1 MKLLTRIPFL
11 LAGLQ
16 LLSLGRGD
24 KLEDKDSEKE
34 KLSKEGI
41 TKTLTSAYDELSDLT
56 DQLQD
61 ALDDTIKEA
70 EKREVKLASQSEDEY
85 LPPKKKKKDEYIP
98 PKKKDEYIPP
108 KKKVK
113 VKKERP
119 YLPPT
124 RRPETGYVSPS
135 KHDTNNHPEP
145 PELASS
151 YGLPPPPPGYDAY
164 LQNLKNDHT
173 IVTTYTV
180 PPGSPL
186 PDNHII
192 VPPEH
197 LHFPPD
203 IGYAKPLED
212 NDLYHE
218 DSEDVFIVDS
228 YIPKEEVIEE
238 VYYEKHE
245 TYETTPAPTPVIDIF
260 KYIPLFIVTT
270 IAMAASIVFGN
281 IIG

>member
-1 MKLLTRIPFL
+1 M
-11 LAGLQ
+11 
-16 LLSLGRGD
+16 
-24 KLEDKDSEKE
+24 
-34 KLSKEGI
+34 SKEGI

-70 EKREVKLASQSEDEY
+70 EKREVKLPSKSGDDY
-85 LPPKKKKKDEYIP
+85 LPPKKKDEYIPPKKKDKYIP

-135 KHDTNNHPEP
+135 KHDSGHHEP
-145 PELASS
+145 PELVSS
-151 YGLPPPPPGYDAY
+151 YGLPPPPPGYDEY
-164 LQNLKNDHT
+164 LQSLQADHT

-192 VPPEH
+192 VSPEH

-203 IGYAKPLED
+203 SGYAEPLE
-212 NDLYHE
+212 DLYHE

-228 YIPKEEVIEE
+228 YIPKEEVEE
-238 VYYEKHE
+238 VYHEEHHSYE
-245 TYETTPAPTPVIDIF
+245 ETTPAPTPVIDF
-260 KYIPLFIVTT
+260 LKYIPLFIVTT

>member
-1 MKLLTRIPFL
+1 M
-11 LAGLQ
+11 
-16 LLSLGRGD
+16 
-24 KLEDKDSEKE
+24 EDKDSGEE
-34 KLSKEGI
+34 VLSKVGI

-70 EKREVKLASQSEDEY
+70 EKREVKLSSKSEDEY
-85 LPPKKKKKDEYIP
+85 LPPQKKDEYIP

-135 KHDTNNHPEP
+135 KHDTGHPGP
-145 PELASS
+145 PEVVSS
-151 YGLPPPPPGYDAY
+151 YGLPPPPPGYADY
-164 LQNLKNDHT
+164 LQSLQADHT

-192 VPPEH
+192 VTPEH

-203 IGYAKPLED
+203 SGYAEPLKD

-218 DSEDVFIVDS
+218 ESEDVFIVDS
-228 YIPKEEVIEE
+228 YIPKEEVEE
-238 VYYEKHE
+238 VYHEEHLEEHHHYEE
-245 TYETTPAPTPVIDIF
+245 TTNAPTPAPVIDF
-260 KYIPLFIVTT
+260 LKYIPLFIVTT

>member
-1 MKLLTRIPFL
+1 M
-11 LAGLQ
+11 
-16 LLSLGRGD
+16 
-24 KLEDKDSEKE
+24 EDKDSGEE

-61 ALDDTIKEA
+61 ALDVTIKES
-70 EKREVKLASQSEDEY
+70 EKREIKLSKKREDEY
-85 LPPKKKKKDEYIP
+85 LPPIKKDDYIPPKKKDKYIP

-113 VKKERP
+113 VKERP

-135 KHDTNNHPEP
+135 KHDTGHQDP
-145 PELASS
+145 PELVSS
-151 YGLPPPPPGYDAY
+151 YGLPPPPPGYDNY
-164 LQNLKNDHT
+164 LESLKADHT

-197 LHFPPD
+197 LHFPP
-203 IGYAKPLED
+203 GSEYAEPLED

-218 DSEDVFIVDS
+218 ESEDVFIVDS
-228 YIPKEEVIEE
+228 YIPKDEVIEE

-245 TYETTPAPTPVIDIF
+245 TYETTPAPAPTIDIL

>member
-1 MKLLTRIPFL
+1 M
-11 LAGLQ
+11 Q

-24 KLEDKDSEKE
+24 KLEDKDSGEDE
-34 KLSKEGI
+34 EVLSKKGI

-70 EKREVKLASQSEDEY
+70 EKREVKLSSKSEDEY
-85 LPPKKKKKDEYIP
+85 LPPLKKLEYIP
-98 PKKKDEYIPP
+98 PQKKDEYIPP

-135 KHDTNNHPEP
+135 KHDTGHPGP
-145 PELASS
+145 PELVSS
-151 YGLPPPPPGYDAY
+151 YGLPPPPPGYDDY
-164 LQNLKNDHT
+164 LQSLQADHT

-186 PDNHII
+186 PDNHVI
-192 VPPEH
+192 VSPEH

-203 IGYAKPLED
+203 SGYAEPLED

-228 YIPKEEVIEE
+228 YIPKEEVEE
-238 VYYEKHE
+238 VYHEEHHHYE
-245 TYETTPAPTPVIDIF
+245 ETTPAPAPVIDF
-260 KYIPLFIVTT
+260 LKYIPLFIVTT